1 MDDFAFDDAEV
12 YVQARGTPSERLQRA
27 AEAFS
32 QIAQE
37 DDQQAARTIL
47 AQLENKDA
55 HDPSVRNSLDQRK
68 VDIIAKG
75 VSNIRRGG
83 AIDLIMTAVAGALG
97 VSLGYL
103 SHKIADV
110 RIGGV
115 PLNAAVGGLGVG
127 LGAVGG
133 GQLYDSSLSVRNF
146 FFTGGAMFS
155 AGSVA
160 YSLIHPEPAAT
171 QIAPGLNLNPG
182 AGQGQP

>member
-55 HDPSVRNSLDQRK
+55 HDPAVRNSLDQRK

-115 PLNAAVGGLGVG
+115 PLNAAVGGIGVG

-171 QIAPGLNLNPG
+171 QVAPGLNLNPG